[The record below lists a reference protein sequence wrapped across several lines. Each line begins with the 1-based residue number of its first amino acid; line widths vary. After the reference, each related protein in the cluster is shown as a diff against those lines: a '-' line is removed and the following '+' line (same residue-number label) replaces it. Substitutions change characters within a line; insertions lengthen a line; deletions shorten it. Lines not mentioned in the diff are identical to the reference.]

1 MIVFLLISFS
11 RLLLYTFQLKNH
23 YILKSPSPNMIM
35 HDISCFLKSSELEAY
50 IFNFFYA
57 QKGFNEFNVTADLS
71 RYWKDQS

>member
-1 MIVFLLISFS
+1 
-11 RLLLYTFQLKNH
+11 
-23 YILKSPSPNMIM
+23 MIM
-35 HDISCFLKSSELEAY
+35 HDISCFLQSSELEAN